1 MLNAYTGPGTFTG
14 ISLLPPT
21 SNSQSLMFFRHYLW
35 RYLTISLRTLTIRRL
50 TVAVLRLLVIGKNQK
65 SAILFYIYSYE
76 MKKRYPL
83 FLVLIFL
90 LFDIDTRNFRK
101 FATVNC
107 KKKLQQEK
115 KKDSKSFGNAMVSP
129 IIMLKAFAFKRM
141 NFLFLASQIMSPM
154 LHWAVIHRQLGLPT
168 SFSHLTGRLQN

>member
-1 MLNAYTGPGTFTG
+1 
-14 ISLLPPT
+14 
-21 SNSQSLMFFRHYLW
+21 
-35 RYLTISLRTLTIRRL
+35 L
-50 TVAVLRLLVIGKNQK
+50 TVAVLRLLVIGKNQE

-83 FLVLIFL
+83 FLVLIFF

-115 KKDSKSFGNAMVSP
+115 KKIQRVLEMQWSVP
-129 IIMLKAFAFKRM
+129 L
-141 NFLFLASQIMSPM
+141 LC
-154 LHWAVIHRQLGLPT
+154 
-168 SFSHLTGRLQN
+168 

>member
-115 KKDSKSFGNAMVSP
+115 KKIQRVLEMQWSVPLLCWKPSRSSEWIFFFWR
-129 IIMLKAFAFKRM
+129 LK
-141 NFLFLASQIMSPM
+141 
-154 LHWAVIHRQLGLPT
+154 
-168 SFSHLTGRLQN
+168 

>member
-1 MLNAYTGPGTFTG
+1 
-14 ISLLPPT
+14 
-21 SNSQSLMFFRHYLW
+21 
-35 RYLTISLRTLTIRRL
+35 
-50 TVAVLRLLVIGKNQK
+50 
-65 SAILFYIYSYE
+65 

-115 KKDSKSFGNAMVSP
+115 KKIQRVLEMQWSVP
-129 IIMLKAFAFKRM
+129 L
-141 NFLFLASQIMSPM
+141 LC
-154 LHWAVIHRQLGLPT
+154 
-168 SFSHLTGRLQN
+168 